1 VNLVPPRQVESQQ
14 LEYPID
20 AQIESEYRREIRKL
34 DDLAFTFLNAAG
46 GDTADA
52 ERLLDDAIALLFED
66 GTLSTWRYRII
77 LAAIREGL

>member
-46 GDTADA
+46 GDTAEA